1 MQATRD
7 NVTILSHILERRQE
21 VSELSDSREPNGDH
35 SSIELEFAR
44 PLELLEGGWHLITAS
59 R

>member
-7 NVTILSHILERRQE
+7 NVTILSHIMERRQE

-44 PLELLEGGWHLITAS
+44 RLSCWKADGI
-59 R
+59 